1 MLDRVK
7 RIHMV
12 GIGGIGMSGIAALLH
27 GQGYEVSGSDL
38 TISPSAVRLR
48 EAGVRVA
55 EGHAADAIGRPDVV
69 VVSSAVPRDNP
80 ELVEARRRGIPVIPR
95 GAMLAELTRL
105 KRSVAVVGSHGKT
118 TTTSMVAFVLQAA
131 GFDPTVVVGGQV
143 DAFGG
148 NARQGQGPLMV
159 LEADESDRSFL
170 ELAPEVAVLT
180 NVDDEHLEAYDGI
193 AGLQRAFAAFAS
205 RVPDTGCVVA
215 CADDHRLARLAAE
228 CPRRVRT
235 YGIEAAGAHV
245 RARDLELGGRGSRC
259 RVTVTADTERDDAL
273 LELAVPGRHNLL
285 DALAAVAVAS
295 WFGIRPAAAAG
306 ALRRFRGVERR
317 FERHLAPGGIEIVDD
332 YGHHPT
338 EIAAVI
344 ETARLSAPRR
354 LIVVFQPHRY
364 TRTARL
370 LDAFGRTLARADAV
384 IVTEV
389 YAASE
394 APIDGVDARA
404 VAGAVRRHAEVPV
417 TLAAGVDEAA
427 ALAVES
433 AGAGDMI
440 VVLGAGSIS
449 RLRGRIIDHLGR
461 QGT

>member
-1 MLDRVK
+1 
-7 RIHMV
+7 MV
-12 GIGGIGMSGIAALLH
+12 GIGGVGMSGIAVLLH

-38 TISPSAVRLR
+38 ALSPATARLHA
-48 EAGVRVA
+48 AGIRVA
-55 EGHAADAIGRPDVV
+55 EGHAADRIGQPDIV

-80 ELVEARRRGIPVIPR
+80 ELVEAERRGIPIVAR
-95 GAMLAELTRL
+95 GAMLAELARR

-131 GFDPTVVVGGQV
+131 GLDPTVVVGGQV
-143 DAFGG
+143 GAFGG

-170 ELAPEVAVLT
+170 QLAPEVAVLT

-193 AGLQRAFAAFAS
+193 GGLERAFGAFAA

-215 CADDHRLARLAAE
+215 CADDRRLARLVAE
-228 CPRRVRT
+228 CPRRVLT
-235 YGIEAAGAHV
+235 YGIDAPGAYV
-245 RARDLELGGRGSRC
+245 RAHDLDLGGGGSRC
-259 RVTVTADTERDDAL
+259 RITVATDAPNVDVT

-285 DALAAVAVAS
+285 DALAAIAVAS

-306 ALRRFRGVERR
+306 ALRRFPGVDRR
-317 FERHLAPGGIEIVDD
+317 FERHRAPGGVEIVDD

-354 LIVVFQPHRY
+354 LVVVFEPHRY

-370 LDAFGRTLARADAV
+370 LDAFGRTLARADMV

-389 YAASE
+389 HAASE
-394 APIDGVDARA
+394 PPIEGVDAAA
-404 VAGAVRRHAEVPV
+404 VAGAVRRHAQIPV
-417 TLAAGVDEAA
+417 AVAGGLEDAA
-427 ALAVES
+427 ARAAAV
-433 AGAGDMI
+433 AGAGDMV
-440 VVLGAGSIS
+440 VVLGAGSIG
-449 RLRGRIIDHLGR
+449 RLRRRIIDHLERRDG
-461 QGT
+461 

>member
-1 MLDRVK
+1 
-7 RIHMV
+7 MV

-38 TISPSAVRLR
+38 TVSPAAVRLR
-48 EAGVRVA
+48 EAGIRVA
-55 EGHAADAIGRPDVV
+55 EGHAADAIGRPDIV
-69 VVSSAVPRDNP
+69 VVSSAVPFDNP
-80 ELVEARRRGIPVIPR
+80 ELVEARRRGIPVIAR
-95 GAMLAELTRL
+95 GAMLAELARL

-143 DAFGG
+143 SAFGG
-148 NARQGQGPLMV
+148 NAREGQGPLMV

-180 NVDDEHLEAYDGI
+180 NVDDEHLEAYEGI
-193 AGLQRAFAAFAS
+193 AGLERAFTVFAA

-215 CADDHRLARLAAE
+215 CADDDRLARLVRE
-228 CPRRVRT
+228 CPRRAVT
-235 YGIEAAGAHV
+235 YGIEAVAAHV
-245 RARDLELGGRGSRC
+245 KARDLELEGRGSRC
-259 RVTVTADTERDDAL
+259 RVTVTTDGGRDDTI

-285 DALAAVAVAS
+285 DALAAIAVAS
-295 WFGIRPAAAAG
+295 WFGIRPVAAAD
-306 ALRRFRGVERR
+306 ALRRFPGVDRR
-317 FERHLAPGGIEIVDD
+317 FERHRAPGGIEIVDD

-338 EIAAVI
+338 EIAAVM
-344 ETARLSAPRR
+344 ETARLSVPQR

-370 LDAFGRTLARADAV
+370 LDAFGRALAGADAV
-384 IVTEV
+384 IVTEI
-389 YAASE
+389 YSASE

-404 VAGAVRRHAEVPV
+404 VAAAVRRHGQVPV
-417 TLAAGVDEAA
+417 MLAAGLDEAS
-427 ALAVES
+427 ALAAES
-433 AGAGDMI
+433 AAPGDMI

-449 RLRGRIIDHLGR
+449 QLRRRIIDHLGR
-461 QGT
+461 RGT